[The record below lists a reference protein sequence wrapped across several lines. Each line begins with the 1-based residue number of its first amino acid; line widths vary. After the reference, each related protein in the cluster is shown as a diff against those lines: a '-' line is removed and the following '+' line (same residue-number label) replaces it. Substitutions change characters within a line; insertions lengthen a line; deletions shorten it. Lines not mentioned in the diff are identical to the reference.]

1 MRVYNYDP
9 RGLRNRYYLARLPTT
24 AIKNQLIY
32 TATATTDMQEKT
44 RARLRES
51 RLLAPSARKGKFTQP
66 TLHLSL
72 HIWMLADSQL
82 LARARKW
89 KRQVVRARES

>member
-1 MRVYNYDP
+1 MRASQMRVYYDP
-9 RGLRNRYYLARLPTT
+9 RGLRNRYLARLPTT

-44 RARLRES
+44 RARLREY

-72 HIWMLADSQL
+72 HI
-82 LARARKW
+82 
-89 KRQVVRARES
+89 